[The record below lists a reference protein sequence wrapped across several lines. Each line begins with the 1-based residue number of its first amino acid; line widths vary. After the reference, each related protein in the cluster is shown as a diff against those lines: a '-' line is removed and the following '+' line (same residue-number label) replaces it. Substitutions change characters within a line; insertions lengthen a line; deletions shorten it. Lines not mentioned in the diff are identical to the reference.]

1 MSSPPR
7 SSCVHHLEFQIYCI
21 RAARRRFFLG
31 TLRAGSAG
39 MNISSILLWGFA
51 ATVLLTSLTV
61 AAQSLGL
68 TRIDIPF
75 IIGTMFT
82 ADRDRAKV
90 LGLLIHLIN
99 GWIFAVVYGFFF
111 EHVHD
116 ATWWYGAL
124 LGALQ
129 GTFIVTVVL
138 PILPGIHP
146 RMVSDFR
153 GPEPTRLLEPP
164 GFFVTNYGRKTP
176 LVLLFVHVLYGATL
190 GAFYALSG

>member
-1 MSSPPR
+1 
-7 SSCVHHLEFQIYCI
+7 
-21 RAARRRFFLG
+21 
-31 TLRAGSAG
+31 
-39 MNISSILLWGFA
+39 MNLPSILIWGFA
-51 ATVLLTSLTV
+51 ATVVLTSLTV

-90 LGLLIHLIN
+90 IGLIAHLLN
-99 GWIFAVVYGFFF
+99 GWIFAIVYGFFF
-111 EHVHD
+111 ENVHA
-116 ATWWYGAL
+116 ATWWYGAA
-124 LGALQ
+124 LGAVQ
-129 GTFIVTVVL
+129 GAFIVTVVL

-176 LVLLFVHVLYGATL
+176 LVLLFVHLLYGAML
-190 GAFYALSG
+190 GTFYSLSS

>member
-1 MSSPPR
+1 
-7 SSCVHHLEFQIYCI
+7 
-21 RAARRRFFLG
+21 
-31 TLRAGSAG
+31 

-68 TRIDIPF
+68 TRVDIPF

-90 LGLLIHLIN
+90 IGLAVHLIN
-99 GWIFAVVYGFFF
+99 GWIFAIAYGLFF
-111 EHVHD
+111 EDIRD

-124 LGALQ
+124 LGGLQ
-129 GTFIVTVVL
+129 GMFIVSVLL

-164 GFFVTNYGRKTP
+164 GFFVTNYGRITP
-176 LVLLFVHVLYGATL
+176 LVLIVAHVMYGATI
-190 GAFYALSG
+190 GGFYALSR

>member
-1 MSSPPR
+1 
-7 SSCVHHLEFQIYCI
+7 
-21 RAARRRFFLG
+21 
-31 TLRAGSAG
+31 
-39 MNISSILLWGFA
+39 MNLPSILLWGFA

-68 TRIDIPF
+68 TRVDIPF

-90 LGLLIHLIN
+90 IGLALHLIN
-99 GWIFAVVYGFFF
+99 GWIFAIAYGLVF
-111 EHVHD
+111 ENIHT

-124 LGALQ
+124 LGGLQ
-129 GTFIVTVVL
+129 GMFIVSVLL

-164 GFFVTNYGRKTP
+164 GFFVTNYGRITP
-176 LVLLFVHVLYGATL
+176 LVLIVAHVAYGATI
-190 GAFYALSG
+190 GGFYAIAR